1 MRPWRRVDGDVLFR
15 HPLLALER
23 QRVAAAPGEQRDA
36 LVLHAPDW
44 VNVVPLLADGR
55 VVMVRQWRYGVAAPT
70 LELPGGVVDPGESP
84 RDAALR
90 ELREET
96 GYEAATLRPLG
107 DVSPNPAVFSN
118 RCHSFVATDLRA
130 VDAGAGDEEEIEV
143 ELVPLAELP
152 RLVRT
157 GEIDHALVVTA
168 LYLLAQEEPARAAR

>member
-1 MRPWRRVDGDVLFR
+1 MTSSASQAEIAATESTSRITGALYVCRYAPAMRPWRRVDGDVLFR

-90 ELREET
+90 ELHEE
-96 GYEAATLRPLG
+96 
-107 DVSPNPAVFSN
+107 
-118 RCHSFVATDLRA
+118 
-130 VDAGAGDEEEIEV
+130 
-143 ELVPLAELP
+143 
-152 RLVRT
+152 
-157 GEIDHALVVTA
+157 
-168 LYLLAQEEPARAAR
+168 